1 MKYILS
7 DNSEPR
13 HVSYGEQR
21 CAHPVKCSKCFMREC
36 VFCLVYHLEFSI

>member
-21 CAHPVKCSKCFMREC
+21 CAHPVKCSS
-36 VFCLVYHLEFSI
+36 VS